1 MMFYL
6 DTFLAEAEESSS
18 GVDLLLPAT
27 SELVAGVVAF
37 AVVFFFVWKWAL
49 PAMNET
55 LDKRSAEIEGQ
66 IKEAE
71 NTKSEAEK
79 SKQEYD
85 ALVSNADAEVQ
96 KIIDEGKQAAEK
108 LKEDVLTEARA
119 EAEAIIE
126 KAKSDSDAEKER
138 VSTELKSEVADLSL
152 EISQKVAS
160 SMSKADQKK
169 LIEKKEI
176 KSVLESSEAEVFT
189 FLGAGD
195 IGEEI
200 TKLKSELIIL

>member
-37 AVVFFFVWKWAL
+37 GVVFFFVWKWAL
-49 PAMNET
+49 PALNET
-55 LDKRSAEIEGQ
+55 LDKRSSEIEGQ

-71 NTKSEAEK
+71 NTKTEAEK

-108 LKEDVLTEARA
+108 IKEDALSEARA

-138 VSTELKSEVADLSL
+138 VSNELKSEVADLSL
-152 EISQKVAS
+152 EIS
-160 SMSKADQKK
+160 KK
-169 LIEKKEI
+169 FD
-176 KSVLESSEAEVFT
+176 S
-189 FLGAGD
+189 
-195 IGEEI
+195 
-200 TKLKSELIIL
+200 

>member
-6 DTFLAEAEESSS
+6 DTFLAEVEESSS

-71 NTKSEAEK
+71 STKSEAEK

-119 EAEAIIE
+119 EAEAIVE

-160 SMSKADQKK
+160 SMSNTDQKK
-169 LIEKKEI
+169 LIEKFIKE
-176 KSVLESSEAEVFT
+176 LN
-189 FLGAGD
+189 
-195 IGEEI
+195 
-200 TKLKSELIIL
+200 